1 MGSELWSH
9 IILELILSDQVLE
22 AEIFGYKE
30 PYQAGH
36 DLRQNFNLHWE
47 ALLEFRR

>member
-1 MGSELWSH
+1 MHKEMNKADVG
-9 IILELILSDQVLE
+9 IKIK
-22 AEIFGYKE
+22 ANTEIFGYEE
-30 PYQAGH
+30 PYQAGY